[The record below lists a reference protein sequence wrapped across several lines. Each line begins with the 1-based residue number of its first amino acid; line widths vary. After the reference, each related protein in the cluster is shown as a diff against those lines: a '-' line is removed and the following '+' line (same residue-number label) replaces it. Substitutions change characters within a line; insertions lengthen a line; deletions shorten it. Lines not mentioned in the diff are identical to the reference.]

1 MTYAR
6 FWDETSPPE
15 LGPPQ
20 NKLLRYT
27 AYWASQGKTSRRSI
41 TAESADEAAL
51 LFVKHSGGSLT
62 DEATVCV
69 EIGYG
74 PDAGL
79 VCRYKVSLGVYRIVP
94 MKQETFVVPR
104 TDLS

>member
-1 MTYAR
+1 MTTTPPI
-6 FWDETSPPE
+6 DLPPPE

-20 NKLLRYT
+20 NRLLRYT
-27 AYWASQGKTSRRSI
+27 AWWASQGKTSRRSI
-41 TAESADEAAL
+41 AAESADEAAL
-51 LFVKHSGGSLT
+51 LFVKQACGYT

-69 EIGYG
+69 GLGYG

-94 MKQETFVVPR
+94 MKKEPFVGHR
-104 TDLS
+104 RDLS